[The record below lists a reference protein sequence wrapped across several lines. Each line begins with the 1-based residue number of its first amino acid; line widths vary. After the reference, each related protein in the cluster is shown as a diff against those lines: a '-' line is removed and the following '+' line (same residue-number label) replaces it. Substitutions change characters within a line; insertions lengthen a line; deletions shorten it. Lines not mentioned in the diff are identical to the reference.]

1 MNPSQENE
9 LELKGELLLDATSRM
24 EDERWPESITVH
36 GADRYIKFKISHS
49 PEKHLE
55 FSNAIQSSINK
66 LVNGEDG
73 KMTSMGDPPRSSE
86 SFSIKKKSKSFNQR
100 NAMSRGSSMKDIMKL
115 KHDLERQSKS
125 SSSLSSDSTTSSSS
139 MKDVSK
145 KKKISFFFIF
155 QIQVLNCNNNLIF
168 FLDTPFFCKNSIL
181 HVECHEHQSQIQ
193 IVLNK

>member
-73 KMTSMGDPPRSSE
+73 KMTSMGDLRSSE

-145 KKKISFFFIF
+145 KKKILFFYFS
-155 QIQVLNCNNNLIF
+155 
-168 FLDTPFFCKNSIL
+168 NS
-181 HVECHEHQSQIQ
+181 ST
-193 IVLNK
+193 